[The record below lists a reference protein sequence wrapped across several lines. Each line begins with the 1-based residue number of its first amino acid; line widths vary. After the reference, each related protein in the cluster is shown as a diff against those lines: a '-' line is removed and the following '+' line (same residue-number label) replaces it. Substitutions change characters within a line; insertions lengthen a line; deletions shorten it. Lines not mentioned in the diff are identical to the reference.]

1 MTGPSYLSALHTLG
15 LTPETA
21 APWLGVGRSTAYRYA
36 QTGPIEPAARMI
48 EMAVR
53 VRGLERYDVWTDA
66 DDAFNQGEDRAEPS
80 WAGDWVRH
88 SDLTAAVGL
97 GG

>member
-36 QTGPIEPAARMI
+36 QTGPIEPVARMI

-53 VRGLERYDVWTDA
+53 VRAVDRMKVWDFTYMHEPTVQMA
-66 DDAFNQGEDRAEPS
+66 KEDPE
-80 WAGDWVRH
+80 GYWVRH

>member
-1 MTGPSYLSALHTLG
+1 MTGPSYLTALHTLG

-36 QTGPIEPAARMI
+36 QTGPIEPVARMI

-53 VRGLERYDVWTDA
+53 VQGLERWDRVHDEMWDYID
-66 DDAFNQGEDRAEPS
+66 GEY
-80 WAGDWVRH
+80 VRH

>member
-1 MTGPSYLSALHTLG
+1 MTPEQYIKALHTLG

-36 QTGPIEPAARMI
+36 QTGPIEPVARML

-53 VRGLERYDVWTDA
+53 VRGLERWDTFVV
-66 DDAFNQGEDRAEPS
+66 DDQKPVSAKDKYGRFVDYEDLVFAIGKPK
-80 WAGDWVRH
+80 
-88 SDLTAAVGL
+88 
-97 GG
+97 

>member
-15 LTPETA
+15 LNPETA

-36 QTGPIEPAARMI
+36 QTGPIEPVARMI
-48 EMAVR
+48 EMAMR
-53 VRGLERYDVWTDA
+53 ISELSRYELDH
-66 DDAFNQGEDRAEPS
+66 EPRDS
-80 WAGDWVRH
+80 WAAMIADGGGEYVRH

>member
-1 MTGPSYLSALHTLG
+1 MTGPSYLSALHALG
-15 LTPETA
+15 PTPETA

-36 QTGPIEPAARMI
+36 QTGPIEPVARMI

-53 VRGLERYDVWTDA
+53 ISELDRGEIFTNVVGAQRFV
-66 DDAFNQGEDRAEPS
+66 FAES
-80 WAGDWVRH
+80 GSYVRH
-88 SDLTAAVGL
+88 SDLTAALGL